1 MFFAA
6 EVALEGAII
15 NNEIRREER
24 LLAEESFLLAEQQA
38 MMNATRPQ
46 FVVAPGAQ
54 VVYAQQPG
62 MVVATPGV
70 AVAVAQPAYAGG
82 AYVQQPAVAVAPG
95 LYPGA
100 YPAGAYPGAYPGA
113 GVAAYNQ
120 NVAVQQAIIG
130 AEMRELE
137 RERVIENQII
147 TSEIIGAEL
156 AMERPLYF

>member
-24 LLAEESFLLAEQQA
+24 LLAQESFLLAEQQA

-46 FVVAPGAQ
+46 VMVAP
-54 VVYAQQPG
+54 VMYTQQPG
-62 MVVATPGV
+62 MAVTTPGLPV
-70 AVAVAQPAYAGG
+70 AIAQPTCAG

-95 LYPGA
+95 QYPGA
-100 YPAGAYPGAYPGA
+100 VYPAGAYSGA

-120 NVAVQQAIIG
+120 NMAVQQAIIG
-130 AEMRELE
+130 AEIRELE
-137 RERVIENQII
+137 RERMIENQIV

-156 AMERPLYF
+156 AMERPLFF